1 MCVCVEL
8 MGLTRATWLDRHV
21 PPVSLRDHAW
31 LGPCALTAP
40 PLCAV
45 VKEIQDRKEFL
56 AAMEALGQGRQYRS
70 IILAEISQVGEPTRG
85 KGGSKGE
92 EPQPAPGQ
100 RLGCPACHDSSSSWW
115 LSAETTGNGG
125 HRSQEEQ
132 GAEEGPRHHLTQDKG
147 GLTQ

>member
-1 MCVCVEL
+1 
-8 MGLTRATWLDRHV
+8 MGLTRVTWLDRHV

-31 LGPCALTAP
+31 LGLYARLPCALTAP
-40 PLCAV
+40 LLCAV

-70 IILAEISQVGEPTRG
+70 IILAEISQVGEPTQG
-85 KGGSKGE
+85 EGGSKGE

-100 RLGCPACHDSSSSWW
+100 LARCLGCPACHDSSSFWW

-125 HRSQEEQ
+125 H
-132 GAEEGPRHHLTQDKG
+132 
-147 GLTQ
+147 